1 MEVGHVHLHS
11 VGLFDVVG
19 NNVGSSDGLLV
30 GLVDGLLVVGFKVG
44 RLVGLIVVGLG
55 VGIPVGTFVVGL
67 AVGTP
72 VGAFDV
78 GTLVGA
84 DVVTVASEQSV
95 ARYHTDPLLGVII
108 FALFTIA
115 SRT

>member
-1 MEVGHVHLHS
+1 MGHSQIQAVGLLDEVGNML
-11 VGLFDVVG
+11 
-19 NNVGSSDGLLV
+19 SDGL
-30 GLVDGLLVVGFKVG
+30 D
-44 RLVGLIVVGLG
+44 
-55 VGIPVGTFVVGL
+55 
-67 AVGTP
+67 VGTP
-72 VGAFDV
+72 VGLGVVGLVVVGLAV

>member
-1 MEVGHVHLHS
+1 VGHSQIQAVGLLDEVGNML
-11 VGLFDVVG
+11 
-19 NNVGSSDGLLV
+19 SDGL
-30 GLVDGLLVVGFKVG
+30 D
-44 RLVGLIVVGLG
+44 
-55 VGIPVGTFVVGL
+55 
-67 AVGTP
+67 VGTP
-72 VGAFDV
+72 VGLGVVGLVVVGLAV

-95 ARYHTDPLLGVII
+95 ARYHIDPLLGVIF